1 MLDRK
6 LTFLYNKIIKVKLKE
21 KIKMLKPER
30 LVCEIEKKEKEKFL
44 KKLQQTGHTIS
55 FVIRK
60 SINDYIK
67 SN

>member
-1 MLDRK
+1 M
-6 LTFLYNKIIKVKLKE
+6 IE
-21 KIKMLKPER
+21 PER
-30 LVCEIEKKEKEKFL
+30 LVCEIERKEKEKFL
-44 KKLQQTGHTIS
+44 KKLKETGQTIS